1 LLLIRAIELE
11 LLFNRSEVSPVQ
23 GEGNQEG
30 RLRLSLLIITR
41 PQSNVNLNSKKQLDG
56 NITITKLK
64 T

>member
-1 LLLIRAIELE
+1 LLLIRAIERS
-11 LLFNRSEVSPVQ
+11 LLFNRAEVSLR
-23 GEGNQEG
+23 GKGNQKG
-30 RLRLSLLIITR
+30 RLRLSLLMITR